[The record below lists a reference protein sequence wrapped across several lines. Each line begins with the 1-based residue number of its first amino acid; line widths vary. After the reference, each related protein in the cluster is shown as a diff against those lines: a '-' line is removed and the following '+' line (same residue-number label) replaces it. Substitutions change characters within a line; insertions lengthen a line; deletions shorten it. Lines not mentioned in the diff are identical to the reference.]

1 MRRSLYQLGGLW
13 NLWKRSRV
21 KLDAS
26 PKCEH
31 RMFTMAGEFR
41 SEAGFR
47 ISPIDPLG
55 RTIEPAVLNA
65 AEEIGQRAVR
75 YAERLVGD
83 PALATNLLEESAA
96 AVSRVLRSQQGHNN
110 IHDLR
115 AYLFRAFIRRVNRLS
130 RRQLAVA
137 DRTPTPSRSSS
148 VSGDL
153 ESQILVGEL
162 LTRCDPVTRDMFCR
176 RSQGF
181 SWKEIGKVYGI
192 SAHAAESRFS
202 QTLQKVRRR
211 LGLK

>member
-1 MRRSLYQLGGLW
+1 
-13 NLWKRSRV
+13 
-21 KLDAS
+21 
-26 PKCEH
+26 
-31 RMFTMAGEFR
+31 MFTMAGEFR

-55 RTIEPAVLNA
+55 RTIEPAVLDA
-65 AEEIGQRAVR
+65 AEEIGKRAIH
-75 YAERLVGD
+75 YAEKLVGD
-83 PALATNLLEESAA
+83 PALATNLLEEAAA
-96 AVSRVLRSQQGHNN
+96 AVSRVLRSQQAHHN
-110 IHDLR
+110 IHVHDLR

-153 ESQILVGEL
+153 ESQILIGEF

-202 QTLQKVRRR
+202 QTLQRVRTR